1 MSTIFGVFVISG
13 HNACAAGPAFSC
25 RFLNWIPCS
34 LVMWLVLPQS
44 EVTGLGEPSSEWA
57 SGSDPGS
64 SVQLSRVHLISFPR
78 ASFLGVV
85 LLQPVCSARSSR
97 ELTTTVFFL
106 RWNPGSL
113 PLGGGGLPFPGQGEG
128 VLGVGSASVRKPISS
143 RPAAMSS
150 AVADAGAQAQHRVSH
165 RAVGPVGMAQVP
177 SELRWSSPCVSCCF
191 SGAPLRSPPCSLRAH
206 TPV

>member
-1 MSTIFGVFVISG
+1 
-13 HNACAAGPAFSC
+13 
-25 RFLNWIPCS
+25 
-34 LVMWLVLPQS
+34 MWLVLPQS

-106 RWNPGSL
+106 RCEFFLVFLQRSQFKHGFRATLKL
-113 PLGGGGLPFPGQGEG
+113 PLSKLSSGGF
-128 VLGVGSASVRKPISS
+128 
-143 RPAAMSS
+143 
-150 AVADAGAQAQHRVSH
+150 
-165 RAVGPVGMAQVP
+165 
-177 SELRWSSPCVSCCF
+177 
-191 SGAPLRSPPCSLRAH
+191 
-206 TPV
+206 